1 MNQKLSQLC
10 GKLEAKLEEAARNDG
25 VHEISES
32 LLDGQIALLR
42 SRLEGEEAPFRN
54 KLGSMIAPDCH
65 DSEVPYL
72 CSRLDRPWVLPRRGK
87 LSILTCSTCLCVCVC
102 VSVYLCLCLCLCVC
116 VCADAL
122 EWADRSERKLKEAI
136 EANHGMAE
144 RLDELTLALQE

>member
-42 SRLEGEEAPFRN
+42 GRLEGEEAPFRN

-72 CSRLDRPWVLPRRGK
+72 CSRLDMPWVLPRRGK
-87 LSILTCSTCLCVCVC
+87 VSILTCSTCM
-102 VSVYLCLCLCLCVC
+102 CVC